1 MLTLRE
7 EILKNSGIISEEGT
21 DCSKNKKDVD
31 FFRRKFDELYEK
43 AVEANNVTYGEFA
56 GSDKYKEWVNKEIKP
71 LFKNEGIKK
80 IFEKWEQDLL
90 FDLD

>member
-43 AVEANNVTYGEFA
+43 AVEESGMNFDEFA
-56 GSDKYKEWVNKEIKP
+56 GSDRYKEWVEKSIKP
-71 LFKNEGIKK
+71 LLTSSGVKK
-80 IFEKWEQDLL
+80 IFTKWEQDLL